1 MGKGD
6 NVKNSLLLE
15 DREIHLN
22 GNTPRQRV
30 KDRFTCYEIMHG
42 LILIIGVLHACCHL
56 NENMRK
62 KF

>member
-6 NVKNSLLLE
+6 DVKNSLLLD

-22 GNTPRQRV
+22 GNIPRQKV

-42 LILIIGVLHACCHL
+42 EKKVA
-56 NENMRK
+56 EMMRLK
-62 KF
+62 KN